1 MKRTCAVFIAMAL
14 MLCALPAFAA
24 QSDGFTVSDVG
35 AIDVEQF
42 SDGYAPYY
50 SDGLY
55 GIVRYDGRII
65 SEPVYQDIRAYGEN
79 LWPVQTEHGW
89 QLDIMVGT
97 TAIAGRFDSAGAYK
111 YGSSVVSVNGLY
123 GVISPSGAFVIE
135 PIWDFIA
142 DYNELGCTCAESEG
156 RWTIIN
162 SQGETI
168 TEFDYDSIT
177 DYDSAFI
184 GVRGNLYDV
193 ILPDGSRV
201 RLNGGTRIVYLT
213 LFGDQRRVEVDGE
226 AYFEVEHDARRPFVV
241 VTGEVSSTVLGTPFN
256 VHA

>member
-89 QLDIMVGT
+89 QFVNMDGT
-97 TAIAGRFDSAGAYK
+97 TAIAGPFDSAGA
-111 YGSSVVSVNGLY
+111 V
-123 GVISPSGAFVIE
+123 
-135 PIWDFIA
+135 
-142 DYNELGCTCAESEG
+142 
-156 RWTIIN
+156 
-162 SQGETI
+162 
-168 TEFDYDSIT
+168 
-177 DYDSAFI
+177 
-184 GVRGNLYDV
+184 
-193 ILPDGSRV
+193 
-201 RLNGGTRIVYLT
+201 
-213 LFGDQRRVEVDGE
+213 
-226 AYFEVEHDARRPFVV
+226 
-241 VTGEVSSTVLGTPFN
+241 
-256 VHA
+256 

>member
-79 LWPVQTEHGW
+79 LWPVRVFRSSTSPRVASG
-89 QLDIMVGT
+89 
-97 TAIAGRFDSAGAYK
+97 GR
-111 YGSSVVSVNGLY
+111 L
-123 GVISPSGAFVIE
+123 
-135 PIWDFIA
+135 
-142 DYNELGCTCAESEG
+142 ESEV
-156 RWTIIN
+156 TK
-162 SQGETI
+162 
-168 TEFDYDSIT
+168 
-177 DYDSAFI
+177 
-184 GVRGNLYDV
+184 
-193 ILPDGSRV
+193 
-201 RLNGGTRIVYLT
+201 
-213 LFGDQRRVEVDGE
+213 
-226 AYFEVEHDARRPFVV
+226 PF
-241 VTGEVSSTVLGTPFN
+241 L
-256 VHA
+256 

>member
-24 QSDGFTVSDVG
+24 QSDGFTVLDVG

-89 QLDIMVGT
+89 QFVNMDGT
-97 TAIAGRFDSAGAYK
+97 TAIAGPFDSAGAFK
-111 YGSSVVSVNGLY
+111 YGTSVVSVNGLY

-142 DYNELGCTCAESEG
+142 DYNELGCTCAESKG

-177 DYDSAFI
+177 AYDSAFI

-193 ILPDGSRV
+193 ILPDGSV
-201 RLNGGTRIVYLT
+201 AQTIMCDEIGDCSGDYVTIVLAIRGRY
-213 LFGDQRRVEVDGE
+213 
-226 AYFEVEHDARRPFVV
+226 AR
-241 VTGEVSSTVLGTPFN
+241 
-256 VHA
+256 